1 MLRYIAILAG
11 VILTSFYYFPF
22 RFTFLPG
29 INTKMLMAIVAL
41 PIVIINAAK
50 SRNGIVN
57 RNFLT
62 LVIFASFVSLAS
74 YASVTYNTTSD
85 FTYVSYIFSML
96 VWLAGAYTLI
106 QYLSIVHENVTVSVI
121 ARYLAAAS
129 AMQCLLAIGI
139 DSSPAVFNTVH
150 SFLYGM
156 SGLDEFAKGR
166 LYGVGCAFDVA
177 GIRFSAVLIIMAAS
191 ASRIAEEYEHRPAG
205 MVLYLM
211 AFAIISIIGNMI
223 SRTTTVGMVM
233 AMIYMV
239 YSLRLYNLRHL
250 PSTTSGFLR
259 TGIVIMLVFAV
270 FAGVLYET
278 DMVFRRNFRFAFEGF
293 FSLVEEGR
301 WEVHSNELLW
311 TMYRFPETIKTW
323 LIGDGYFYNTFAD
336 PYYVGEEY
344 GGYYMATDVG
354 YLRFIYYA
362 GLPCLLLFI
371 IFIWKS
377 SAIGMQFF
385 PGSRLMFVFLF
396 VLQLLV
402 WLKVSSDIFSAFA
415 IFLALGMARKEP
427 DAEEEI
433 IAAEI

>member
-1 MLRYIAILAG
+1 MAYLHVVIDYI
-11 VILTSFYYFPF
+11 VILISSLDFE
-22 RFTFLPG
+22 
-29 INTKMLMAIVAL
+29 IN
-41 PIVIINAAK
+41 
-50 SRNGIVN
+50 
-57 RNFLT
+57 
-62 LVIFASFVSLAS
+62 
-74 YASVTYNTTSD
+74 
-85 FTYVSYIFSML
+85 
-96 VWLAGAYTLI
+96 
-106 QYLSIVHENVTVSVI
+106 
-121 ARYLAAAS
+121 
-129 AMQCLLAIGI
+129 
-139 DSSPAVFNTVH
+139 
-150 SFLYGM
+150 
-156 SGLDEFAKGR
+156 
-166 LYGVGCAFDVA
+166 
-177 GIRFSAVLIIMAAS
+177 
-191 ASRIAEEYEHRPAG
+191 
-205 MVLYLM
+205 
-211 AFAIISIIGNMI
+211 
-223 SRTTTVGMVM
+223 
-233 AMIYMV
+233 MIYMV